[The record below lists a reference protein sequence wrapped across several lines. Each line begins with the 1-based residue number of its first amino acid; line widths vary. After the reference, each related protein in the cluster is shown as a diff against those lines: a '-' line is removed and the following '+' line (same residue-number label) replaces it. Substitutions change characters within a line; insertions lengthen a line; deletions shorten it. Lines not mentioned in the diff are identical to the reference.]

1 MRSLW
6 TMNPLS
12 IGSDAFVGGEHVVRV
27 RVTAQPRLRL
37 VERHVVVALQD
48 VGGGETGD
56 ARADDGHG
64 AAVGIGEH

>member
-12 IGSDAFVGGEHVVRV
+12 IGTHAVVGGEHVVRV

-37 VERHVVVALQD
+37 VERDVVVALQD
-48 VGGGETGD
+48 VCRGEAGN
-56 ARADDGHG
+56 ARADDGHR
-64 AAVGIGEH
+64 AAVGIGAH